1 MTEKR
6 KEDRR
11 VRRSRKLL
19 QNALIELLRQKP
31 LAKIQIGEI
40 VNVADVSRPTFYYH
54 FETKEQLLTSYAD
67 EIMNQTFEV
76 VFSGTEAGE
85 PLDLHKFLVT
95 FFEQW
100 LLHKEVI
107 TWVLQIDNRDFL
119 YAHIVNHL
127 TKVIQENEK
136 VFPRVNHLDQDG
148 KLALNYLAGGV
159 LMLIKSWIDS
169 DTQQSPHEMAEL
181 THMFMV
187 QGVYTTLFNDS
198 DEALHKQDT

>member
-40 VNVADVSRPTFYYH
+40 VDVADVSRPTFYYH

-67 EIMNQTFEV
+67 EIMEQTFEA
-76 VFSGTEAGE
+76 VFGGIEEGEAI
-85 PLDLHKFLVT
+85 DLRKFLLV
-95 FFEQW
+95 FYEQW

-107 TWVLQIDNRDFL
+107 KWVLQIENQDFL
-119 YAHIVNHL
+119 YAHILNHL
-127 TKVIQENEK
+127 TILIQENEK
-136 VFPRVNHLDQDG
+136 VFPRANRLPQDD
-148 KLALNYLAGGV
+148 KFALNYFVGGV
-159 LMLIKSWIDS
+159 MMLIKSWIDS
-169 DTQQSPHEMAEL
+169 DTQKSPREMAEL
-181 THMFMV
+181 THRLKV
-187 QGVYTTLFNDS
+187 DGVFTTLFDNPHDR
-198 DEALHKQDT
+198 